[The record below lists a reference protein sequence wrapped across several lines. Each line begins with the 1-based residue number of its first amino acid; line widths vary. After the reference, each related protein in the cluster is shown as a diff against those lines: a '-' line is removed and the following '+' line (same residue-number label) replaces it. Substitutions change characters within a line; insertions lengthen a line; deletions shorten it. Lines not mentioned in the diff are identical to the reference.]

1 VRVGSRK
8 PLVIVGVLGLV
19 LSVASY
25 AWACSPGADL
35 SATGSGTTSSGTPSG
50 PSGSRATVKGSGFA
64 SGPVEIRWN
73 SVSGPELAR
82 PSGPSFTIAVT
93 VPETSPRTYY
103 FVALQRDRAGS
114 MTGSTRAAFEVTE
127 AGAAEGQPGNQPS
140 SGSEP
145 GGSGETSG
153 SANGGGAQAGGSGQN
168 SGSASGGGSQ
178 GSGSGQT
185 SGSASGSEGS
195 ASGGSGQTSGS
206 ASGGGAAGGNGQT
219 SGSASGAGGSGGGSP
234 STPGGQTSGST
245 VGSSFP
251 AFGFNGSNNPAV
263 VTTPTG
269 QRVFGGSVAPGE
281 TGGRATPAGAP
292 AAAGAP
298 SERTTSGDIYSAFGP
313 AANSSLVPGLVPSG
327 TPGGSNSNLMLTVTL
342 LSAGAF
348 MLFSAVVVAA
358 MRRRRVL
365 AAKRR

>member
-1 VRVGSRK
+1 MRVGRRK
-8 PLVIVGVLGLV
+8 PLVILGVVGLV

-50 PSGSRATVKGSGFA
+50 PSGSRATIKGAGFA

-82 PSGPSFTIAVT
+82 PNGPSFTIGVT
-93 VPETSPRTYY
+93 VPEASPGTYY

-114 MTGSTRAAFEVTE
+114 MTGSTRAAFEVTQ
-127 AGAAEGQPGNQPS
+127 AGAPEGQPGNQPG

-145 GGSGETSG
+145 GGSGQTSG
-153 SANGGGAQAGGSGQN
+153 SANGGGSSSGGSGQN
-168 SGSASGGGSQ
+168 SGSASG
-178 GSGSGQT
+178 
-185 SGSASGSEGS
+185 SEGS
-195 ASGGSGQTSGS
+195 SSGGSGQTSGS
-206 ASGGGAAGGNGQT
+206 ANGGGAP
-219 SGSASGAGGSGGGSP
+219 SGRGAPSA
-234 STPGGQTSGST
+234 GGQTTGSGPG
-245 VGSSFP
+245 VGFP
-251 AFGFNGSNNPAV
+251 AFGFNGSNNPAA

-281 TGGRATPAGAP
+281 TGSRAP
-292 AAAGAP
+292 AAAGQASVAP

-327 TPGGSNSNLMLTVTL
+327 TPGETNSNLMLTVTL
-342 LSAGAF
+342 LAAGGF
-348 MLFSAVVVAA
+348 MLFSALVVAA
-358 MRRRRVL
+358 MRRRRVP
-365 AAKRR
+365 AARRR

>member
-1 VRVGSRK
+1 MRVGRRK
-8 PLVIVGVLGLV
+8 PLVILGVVGLV

-50 PSGSRATVKGSGFA
+50 PSGSRATIKGAGFA

-82 PSGPSFTIAVT
+82 PNGPSFTIGVT
-93 VPETSPRTYY
+93 VPEASPGTYY

-114 MTGSTRAAFEVTE
+114 MTGSTRAAFEVTQ
-127 AGAAEGQPGNQPS
+127 AGAPEGQPGNQPG

-145 GGSGETSG
+145 GGSGQTSG
-153 SANGGGAQAGGSGQN
+153 SANGGGAPSGR
-168 SGSASGGGSQ
+168 GAPSA
-178 GSGSGQT
+178 
-185 SGSASGSEGS
+185 
-195 ASGGSGQTSGS
+195 
-206 ASGGGAAGGNGQT
+206 
-219 SGSASGAGGSGGGSP
+219 
-234 STPGGQTSGST
+234 GGQTTGSGPG
-245 VGSSFP
+245 VGFP
-251 AFGFNGSNNPAV
+251 AFGFNGSNNPAA

-281 TGGRATPAGAP
+281 TGSRAP
-292 AAAGAP
+292 AAAGQASVAP

-327 TPGGSNSNLMLTVTL
+327 TPGETNSNLMLTVTL
-342 LSAGAF
+342 LAAGGF
-348 MLFSAVVVAA
+348 MLFSALVVAA
-358 MRRRRVL
+358 MRRRRVP
-365 AAKRR
+365 AARRR